1 MPKKFQGEN
10 SKSAAA
16 RARRAEAKAAADA
29 KKQKELED
37 AYWKDEDKHV
47 MRKEQRKEEKEK
59 RRLEQLERKKETQRL
74 LEEEDSRLKGGKAPR
89 VAPAKVTRAQIE
101 DSLRR
106 EQRVES
112 VEKAKSHLELPLEE
126 NLNRRLQEE
135 GSLEARTVEDAIAVL
150 RPHSVAEDAD
160 RHPERRMRAAFTA
173 FEEVQLPRLKQENPN
188 MRLSQLKQLLKKE
201 WLRSPDNPMNQRVL
215 PFNTPNAVS
224 PALKTCQFPRALVK
238 GVGLMSLGRVASC
251 GSPQASLP
259 VTLPCP
265 RLCPRVC
272 RRPRLLA
279 EERSPGGG
287 DGCGAW
293 RS

>member
-89 VAPAKVTRAQIE
+89 VAPAKVTRSQIE

-106 EQRVES
+106 EQQRAEP

-126 NLNRRLQEE
+126 NLNRRLQDE
-135 GSLEARTVEDAIAVL
+135 GSVEARTIEDAIAVL
-150 RPHSVAEDAD
+150 SVAEDAD

-173 FEEVQLPRLKQENPN
+173 FEEIQLPRLKQENPN

-201 WLRSPDNPMNQRVL
+201 WLRSPDNPMNQRAL
-215 PFNTPNAVS
+215 PFNAP
-224 PALKTCQFPRALVK
+224 K
-238 GVGLMSLGRVASC
+238 
-251 GSPQASLP
+251 
-259 VTLPCP
+259 
-265 RLCPRVC
+265 
-272 RRPRLLA
+272 
-279 EERSPGGG
+279 
-287 DGCGAW
+287 
-293 RS
+293 